1 MYFFPSGKYTERWR
15 WERKSEQPNHSLP
28 TADIVLYSFRVK
40 LSSLNV
46 CLTYIQVC
54 KDVKKKNINTS
65 VKAQLC
71 YPLGESCLVHF
82 KHQEIMLTT
91 WFKATD
97 SEVNWECEY
106 LPANVY
112 KHILNTGHYY
122 LGIQCFIYK
131 LFPSISQSW
140 LAQFAYLHSGNQ
152 YTRRQ
157 QLDHSN
163 PAGNWISELLWVLY
177 PFRFIN
183 FYW

>member
-1 MYFFPSGKYTERWR
+1 MSLCIYLFCRQNGGQADAFTDECNIAPWPTCISNRFKESTVYFFPSGKYTERWR

-97 SEVNWECEY
+97 SEVN
-106 LPANVY
+106 
-112 KHILNTGHYY
+112 
-122 LGIQCFIYK
+122 
-131 LFPSISQSW
+131 
-140 LAQFAYLHSGNQ
+140 
-152 YTRRQ
+152 
-157 QLDHSN
+157 
-163 PAGNWISELLWVLY
+163 
-177 PFRFIN
+177 
-183 FYW
+183 